1 MKRPDTNTESVGTS
15 GTSVDSVTSVDGGR
29 RRGGRTGSRRGG
41 GNLVTYLILG
51 VLFLVVLFPVYYGLV
66 GSFMGERDTN
76 SFPPALWPQNGIYP
90 ENYSNALGIIPLGSQ
105 YLTSVLQTLGITAGQ
120 MVTSALAAYA
130 FVFLSLKWRAFWFG
144 VFLSTMMIPYESI
157 IIPNYLLISQWG
169 LKDTIAG
176 LVLPFLA
183 TGFGTFLLRQSFL
196 SFPMELRDAARVD
209 GAGHLRFLFS
219 ILLPLS
225 RPSLA
230 ALGIWSAL
238 SAWNM
243 YFWPLLATEDPRN
256 QTIQIGISQLQ
267 SSDSDSPG
275 MVLAGVMLALF
286 PTLLLV
292 IFGQRFIVRGL
303 TAGAV
308 K

>member
-1 MKRPDTNTESVGTS
+1 MSATTEARTTTPS
-15 GTSVDSVTSVDGGR
+15 GGSGGR
-29 RRGGRTGSRRGG
+29 GSRRPSQIG
-41 GNLVTYLILG
+41 TYLILG
-51 VLFLVVLFPVYYGLV
+51 VLFLVLLFPVYYGLV
-66 GSFMGERDTN
+66 GSVMGNADTN
-76 SFPPALWPQNGIYP
+76 TFPPNLWPEHGIRLQNYT
-90 ENYSNALGIIPLGSQ
+90 NALKIIPLGSQ
-105 YLTSVLQTLGITAGQ
+105 YATSVLQTLAITLGQ
-120 MVTSALAAYA
+120 MLTSLLAAYA
-130 FVFLSLKWRAFWFG
+130 FVFLDLRWRALWFG

-157 IIPNYLLISQWG
+157 IIPNYLLVADWG
-169 LKDTIAG
+169 LKDTVAG
-176 LVLPFLA
+176 LALPFLA

-196 SFPMELRDAARVD
+196 AFPLELRDAARVD
-209 GAGHLRFLFS
+209 GAGHLRFLTA
-219 ILLPLS
+219 ILVPLS

-243 YFWPLLATEDPRN
+243 YFWPLLVTEQPAH

-267 SSDSDSPG
+267 TSDSGDPG

>member
-1 MKRPDTNTESVGTS
+1 MRTS
-15 GTSVDSVTSVDGGR
+15 RLATA
-29 RRGGRTGSRRGG
+29 
-41 GNLVTYLILG
+41 LTYVVLG

-66 GSFMGERDTN
+66 GSVMGERDTN
-76 SFPPALWPQNGIYP
+76 SFPPALWPIHGIHL
-90 ENYSNALGIIPLGSQ
+90 ENYGDALDIIPLGSQ
-105 YLTSVLQTLGITAGQ
+105 YLTSVGQTVAITVGQ
-120 MVTSALAAYA
+120 LATSVLAAYA
-130 FVFLSLKWRAFWFG
+130 FVFLPLRWRGFWFA
-144 VFLSTMMIPYESI
+144 VFLSTMMIPFESI
-157 IIPNYLLISQWG
+157 IIPNYLLISELG
-169 LKDTIAG
+169 LKDTVAG
-176 LVLPFLA
+176 LALPFLA
-183 TGFGTFLLRQSFL
+183 TGFGTFLMRQAFL

-209 GAGHLRFLFS
+209 GAGHLRFLLA

-238 SAWNM
+238 SAYNQ
-243 YFWPLLATEDPRN
+243 YFWPLLATEDPRH

-267 SSDSDSPG
+267 TSDSDSPG

>member
-1 MKRPDTNTESVGTS
+1 VLQTVGIT
-15 GTSVDSVTSVDGGR
+15 
-29 RRGGRTGSRRGG
+29 
-41 GNLVTYLILG
+41 LG
-51 VLFLVVLFPVYYGLV
+51 QL
-66 GSFMGERDTN
+66 
-76 SFPPALWPQNGIYP
+76 
-90 ENYSNALGIIPLGSQ
+90 
-105 YLTSVLQTLGITAGQ
+105 LTSV
-120 MVTSALAAYA
+120 LAAYA
-130 FVFLSLKWRAFWFG
+130 FVFLPLRWRGFWFG
-144 VFLSTMMIPYESI
+144 VFLATMMIPYESI
-157 IIPNYLLISQWG
+157 IIPNYLLISSLG

-176 LVLPFLA
+176 LTLPFLA
-183 TGFGTFLLRQSFL
+183 TGFGTFLMRQSFL
-196 SFPMELRDAARVD
+196 SFPTELRDAARVD
-209 GAGHLRFLFS
+209 GAGHLRFLVS
-219 ILLPLS
+219 ILVPLS

-243 YFWPLLATEDPRN
+243 YFWPLLATEDPRH

-267 SSDSDSPG
+267 TSDSDSPG